1 MDNVKKVI
9 LPGSYDPITRGH
21 LEIIARAAD
30 EYEEVLVV
38 GFINPNKKYLFSEEE
53 RLEMLKIATRGMDNV
68 KVDFSEGLVIDYMKK
83 TGAELIV
90 KGYRN
95 GVDYEYELKMAD
107 WNEEHGGYKTRI
119 IKCKGSFKDIS
130 STAAREAIERG
141 DRAAAER
148 ILPKDVAD
156 YIFKKLES
164 KSDN

>member
-1 MDNVKKVI
+1 MDKVKKVI

-21 LEIIARAAD
+21 LEIISRAAD

-38 GFINPNKKYLFSEEE
+38 GFINPKKTYLFSREE

-68 KVDFSEGLVIDYMKK
+68 KVDFSEGLVIDYMKR

-90 KGYRN
+90 KGYRD
-95 GVDYEYELKMAD
+95 GKDYEYELMMAD

-119 IKCKGSFKDIS
+119 IKCQRQFENIS

-141 DRAAAER
+141 DRLAAER
-148 ILPKDVAD
+148 FLTRDVAE
-156 YIFKKLES
+156 YIFERKKL
-164 KSDN
+164 